1 MRDDGHAF
9 WVGMA
14 VGTALGLAL
23 GSALTSTAGRPL
35 LTWCRRLVARLF
47 GGGPGVRFDLLL
59 Q

>member
-1 MRDDGHAF
+1 MRNDGHAF

-14 VGTALGLAL
+14 VGVALGLTL

-35 LTWCRRLVARLF
+35 LNWCRRAVARLC
-47 GGGPGVRFDLLL
+47 GGGPRVRFDLLL